1 MNIAI
6 LGAGGQGR
14 TIMAALHSVGLYSS
28 IFLDDSTDTAWSVK
42 HSSAVLAYPKFL
54 AEHEIIV
61 GIGDN
66 AARRKHSEAVLRNG
80 GRLCTVRHQ
89 TSFITASAR
98 IGEGSAILFGAHV
111 GADVVLGRGCIVNN
125 LASVGHGCRLGDY
138 VNVCDGTMFGGNVVV
153 DHDVF
158 IGLNATILPGVKIGR
173 GAIIGAGAVV
183 TKDVLAA
190 TTVVGNPAGPL
201 RNG

>member
-1 MNIAI
+1 MIAI

-14 TIMAALHSVGLYSS
+14 TVMAAVRSVGLDC
-28 IFLDDSTDTAWSVK
+28 ILLDDSTDTGWTVQYGSE
-42 HSSAVLAYPKFL
+42 VLRYPKFL
-54 AEHEIIV
+54 AEHEIII

-66 AARRKHSEAVLRNG
+66 AIRRTHSETVLRNG
-80 GRLCTVRHQ
+80 GLLRTVQHQ
-89 TSFITASAR
+89 TAFVTDSAR
-98 IGEGSAILFGAHV
+98 IGEGSAILFGAHI
-111 GADVVLGRGCIVNN
+111 GANVTLGRGCIVNN

-138 VNVCDGTMFGGNVVV
+138 VNVCDGTMFGGSVVV

-173 GAIIGAGAVV
+173 GAVIGAGAVV
-183 TKDVLAA
+183 TKDVPAA

-201 RNG
+201 RNE